1 MEESLENSIVEIT
14 AESII
19 NYNLESII
27 DFAEIGLD
35 NLLDESVLKEI
46 PMVKTAV
53 SIVKTGFAIRE
64 KHMLKKT
71 LIFIN
76 QLNTNGLNDEVYEA
90 YKEKLKSK
98 DKILYR
104 ELENILIIID
114 RFIDANKSKI
124 LANLFYNYIHK
135 KITWDDFQEL
145 SIIVDNIFIKDL
157 SEMRNIYD
165 KRELTMNDIIN
176 QNSFNR
182 LKTQNLVKDI
192 NSRIRGANGN
202 ISVYYNAND
211 YTITSAGIKLFE
223 FGLQSIE

>member
-1 MEESLENSIVEIT
+1 MEENLENGIVEVT

-19 NYNLESII
+19 SYNLESII
-27 DFAEIGLD
+27 DFTEIGLD
-35 NLLDESVLKEI
+35 NLLDDSVLKEI
-46 PMVKTAV
+46 PIVKTAV
-53 SIVKTGFAIRE
+53 SIAKTGFAIRE

-76 QLNTNGLNDEVYEA
+76 QLNTNGLNDEIYEE

-104 ELENILIIID
+104 ELENALIIID

-124 LANLFYNYIHK
+124 LANLFYNCIHK

-145 SIIVDNIFIKDL
+145 SIIVDNIFISDL

-176 QNSFNR
+176 QISFNR
-182 LKTQNLVKDI
+182 LKTQNLVKDV
-192 NSRIRGANGN
+192 NSRIRGTNGN
-202 ISVYYNAND
+202 ISVFYNEKD
-211 YTITSAGIKLFE
+211 YTITSLGIKLFE
-223 FGLQSIE
+223 FGMKSIK